1 MSWIVGFFNFW
12 YDFVVGDDWM
22 TAVVVIA
29 ALVAVGLLVHAGG
42 VNAWWLLPLVVVAIL
57 GVSLWRLT
65 QGTKDH

>member
-12 YDFVVGDDWM
+12 YDFIVGDDWM

-29 ALVAVGLLVHAGG
+29 SLVAIGLLVHAGG

-65 QGTKDH
+65 QSAKRS

>member
-12 YDFVVGDDWM
+12 YDFIVGDDWM

-29 ALVAVGLLVHAGG
+29 ALVAIGLLAHAGG
-42 VNAWWLLPLVVVAIL
+42 INAWWLLPLVVVAIL

-65 QGTKDH
+65 QGTKRG

>member
-12 YDFVVGDDWM
+12 YDFIVGDDWM
-22 TAVVVIA
+22 TAVVIIA
-29 ALVAVGLLVHAGG
+29 ALVATGLLVHVGG

-65 QGTKDH
+65 QSAKRS